1 MKALGSSDEE
11 NEVDS
16 DVDASDALRGGKRKK
31 KKKGVVSRSRRPP
44 SNLPLK
50 SVIKIFVTR
59 VSAKYDS
66 AWRRKNELRTSGSG
80 FLMNTKSHGPVIISN
95 SHVVFEHTTVRVRKP
110 GCPTKF
116 PAKVL
121 CIGREVD
128 LAVIS
133 VESKEF
139 WDGLPMLEVEDRL
152 PMLDE
157 DVTAVGYPTG
167 GEGISVTRGVVSR
180 VCMQQYV
187 NGGGNLL
194 TVQID
199 AAINPG
205 NSGGPVFDNNGRI
218 VGVARAV
225 IMLSQNIGYIISIP
239 VLRLFLLH
247 FERYGYFMG
256 ISSIGC
262 KVQKMESPALK
273 QRLKVPEE
281 YKGGVRVRQVPSTGT
296 YSEVWK
302 PDDVIIAV
310 DSIEVANDC
319 TVPLGDDRPDERVHF
334 FHLISRVPIGDKI
347 SLKVIRDGELK
358 ELQLEMKRYPHK
370 VPILHMVDCVPRY
383 YIVGGLIFVP
393 ITLPWIFESF
403 RKRKCTP
410 IISQALTEFEEDKEF
425 EYVCLSKVLST
436 ECNFG
441 YQKIR
446 REIVSE
452 FHGVKIKNLAHL
464 VDMVEACEDTWL
476 EFKLLDD
483 RLLVLDR
490 MAAQEADD
498 QILKE
503 HSIADK
509 KMNIEYT
516 LPLMQRNLGKAGA
529 AAGSSPMAAPAKAA
543 ETAASGVGPDAEASD
558 VMADS

>member
-1 MKALGSSDEE
+1 MSGSDYEDDDLNSADPAVPGLNDLEPPTNGLPLAKA
-11 NEVDS
+11 
-16 DVDASDALRGGKRKK
+16 AKKRKMHSPAGRK
-31 KKKGVVSRSRRPP
+31 KRPP
-44 SNLPLK
+44 SNLPLR

-59 VSAKYDS
+59 VAAKYDS
-66 AWRRKNELRTSGSG
+66 AWRRKNEVRTSGSG
-80 FLMNTKSHGPVIISN
+80 FLINTKSHGPVIISN

-128 LAVIS
+128 LAIIA
-133 VESKEF
+133 VESKDF
-139 WDGLPMLEVEDRL
+139 WEGLPMLEVEDRL

-157 DVTAVGYPTG
+157 DVTAVGFPIG
-167 GEGISVTRGVVSR
+167 ADGISVTRGVVSR

-205 NSGGPVFDNNGRI
+205 NSGGPVFDNNSRV
-218 VGVARAV
+218 VGVARA
-225 IMLSQNIGYIISIP
+225 MRTFAQNIGYIISIP

-247 FERYGYFMG
+247 FERYGYFKG

-262 KVQKMESPALK
+262 KVQKLESPALK
-273 QRLKVPEE
+273 KRLNVPSQ
-281 YKGGVRVRQVPSTGT
+281 YKGGVRVREVGTTGSV
-296 YSEVWK
+296 SELWK
-302 PDDVIIAV
+302 PDDVILSVAGV
-310 DSIEVANDC
+310 EVANDC
-319 TVPLGDDRPDERVHF
+319 TVSLGDDRPDERVHF
-334 FHLISRVPIGDKI
+334 FHLISRVPIGDKV
-347 SLKVIRDGELK
+347 KVQLVRQGELK
-358 ELQLEMKRYPHK
+358 EVELEMKRYPHK
-370 VPILHMVDCVPRY
+370 IPILHMVDCVPRY

-393 ITLPWIFESF
+393 ITLPWIFEAF
-403 RKRKCTP
+403 HKRKCTP
-410 IISQALTEFEEDKEF
+410 IISQALAEFEEDPDF

-446 REIVSE
+446 REIVQE
-452 FHGVKIKNLAHL
+452 FHGTKIKNLAHFVEM
-464 VDMVEACEDTWL
+464 VDNCTDQYL

-483 RLLVLDR
+483 RLVVLER
-490 MAAQEADD
+490 EMCLEADE

-509 KMNIEYT
+509 SLNIQFK
-516 LPLMQRNLGKAGA
+516 LPLMQPAQGRAGA
-529 AAGSSPMAAPAKAA
+529 AAGSVDRLVDKK
-543 ETAASGVGPDAEASD
+543 DKL
-558 VMADS
+558 